1 MGPPGE
7 EWFVVWIVIFVIV
20 LRDFNRQTLGKVSLI
35 FAIQSHAVV
44 FRMSHNKDFT
54 SSLCH
59 CKEQTSL
66 FAFRQDR
73 KVFACMDI
81 CNRNFCVSGMRR
93 KKYIIKAP
101 DQRDLTVQYP
111 VLEKSEHFLIQRFFL
126 QAIKMIKTGL
136 RCPTEK
142 DRGSHMLLSPIH
154 DLSQL
159 IPVIHFLK
167 RHLLHRCS
175 CDDHSIKFTFLYIG
189 ECFIKLVQMAERCIL
204 GFMALHSH
212 KCHIHLQR
220 CIGKRTQKLQLC
232 FFFQRHQIQDQNLD
246 RTDILVHGTFFVHY
260 KYIFSLQDLL
270 YRKIP
275 LCFDR
280 HCLPSLYIK
289 RLL

>member
-1 MGPPGE
+1 MSRTGHTEYSGIRNNSTSSYTGCWHGPPGE

-66 FAFRQDR
+66 FAFRQDC

-81 CNRNFCVSGMRR
+81 CNGNFCVSGMRR

-101 DQRDLTVQYP
+101 DQRILRFST
-111 VLEKSEHFLIQRFFL
+111 LCWKSPNIFLSRRFFL
-126 QAIKMIKTGL
+126 QAIKMIETGL
-136 RCPTEK
+136 RCPAEK
-142 DRGSHMLLSPIH
+142 DCGSHMLLSPIH

-189 ECFIKLVQMAERCIL
+189 ERFIKLVQMAE
-204 GFMALHSH
+204 
-212 KCHIHLQR
+212 
-220 CIGKRTQKLQLC
+220 
-232 FFFQRHQIQDQNLD
+232 
-246 RTDILVHGTFFVHY
+246 
-260 KYIFSLQDLL
+260 
-270 YRKIP
+270 
-275 LCFDR
+275 
-280 HCLPSLYIK
+280 
-289 RLL
+289 